1 MDNGALAVMAEVRH
15 RRAVIQRLR
24 RQMLAVAG
32 VLRVEALQRSR
43 LSKKHRISDLYLLM
57 IR

>member
-1 MDNGALAVMAEVRH
+1 MAEVRH

-24 RQMLAVAG
+24 RQMLAVVG
-32 VLRVEALQRSR
+32 VLRVVALLRSR
-43 LSKKHRISDLYLLM
+43 LSKKHLISDLYLLM